1 MQSVQREKDGA
12 AIALGHVEHAQSG
25 RAVFGGPQCGPS
37 SVQHL
42 SALGMRPEVAAP
54 VAAQIEEEVSDGGE
68 PHLDG
73 CAEGARE
80 AADRWIGVGSR
91 ITPVHGGVDRIRIRW
106 VTEAAAAPRSYQS
119 GHGRIATETLR
130 DDRASGAKRS
140 VYRLGVVASAVL
152 AQGPVA
158 SKGCNCPTASPAVA
172 GEYAV

>member
-1 MQSVQREKDGA
+1 VQSVQREKGGA

-91 ITPVHGGVDRIRIRW
+91 ITPVHRGVDRIRIRR
-106 VTEAAAAPRSYQS
+106 VTEAAAAPGAINQDTVVSL
-119 GHGRIATETLR
+119 LR
-130 DDRASGAKRS
+130 RS
-140 VYRLGVVASAVL
+140 VTT
-152 AQGPVA
+152 GPVVPNGPYTG
-158 SKGCNCPTASPAVA
+158 SV
-172 GEYAV
+172 